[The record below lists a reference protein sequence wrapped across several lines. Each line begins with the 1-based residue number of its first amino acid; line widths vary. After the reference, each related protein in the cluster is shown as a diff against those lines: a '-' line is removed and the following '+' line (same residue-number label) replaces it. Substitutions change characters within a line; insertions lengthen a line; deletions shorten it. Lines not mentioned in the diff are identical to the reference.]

1 MIIPLYPDALV
12 ILLFALLGVMA
23 VLIMCRPGKG
33 GRR

>member
-1 MIIPLYPDALV
+1 MIIPLYPTGLLL
-12 ILLFALLGVMA
+12 LLFALLGVLA